1 LSYSRFG
8 ADGGEVGRTKI
19 SLMGGS
25 DAIVFPEREAELLK
39 QRKMFKS

>member
-25 DAIVFPEREAELLK
+25 DAIEFSKKKEAELLK
-39 QRKMFKS
+39 QKKIV